1 MKNHRKMQYFL
12 TVLFFLDRSTKQGMN
27 IHSSICRR
35 GPTMKTSDKRAD
47 IMQAALE
54 LIAEQ
59 GFHRTPMAEIT
70 EKAGV
75 GAGTIYRYFENK
87 DILISELH
95 RELEEK
101 IWVSLREDFPTEES
115 LRERFLYLLGK
126 LLRYF
131 IAHPLH
137 FRYMEQY
144 FNSPYGISLHRDR
157 LLGKSGN
164 QDIIMDIFE
173 QGIEQKVLKEF
184 PKAVLFSLAF
194 GPQVF
199 LIRDHLLGLIV
210 LDEFLIKQTTEACW
224 DAIKR

>member
-1 MKNHRKMQYFL
+1 MK
-12 TVLFFLDRSTKQGMN
+12 
-27 IHSSICRR
+27 I
-35 GPTMKTSDKRAD
+35 SDKRRD

-59 GFHRTPMAEIT
+59 GFHRAPMVEIA

-75 GAGTIYRYFENK
+75 AAGTIYRYFENK
-87 DILISELH
+87 DVLISELH

-101 IWVSLREDFPTEES
+101 ISATLREGYAVERP
-115 LRERFLYLLGK
+115 LRERFLYLIRE

-131 IAHPLH
+131 ITNPLH

-144 FNSPYGISLHRDR
+144 FNSPYGISMHRDR

-164 QDIIMDIFE
+164 HDILMDIFE
-173 QGIEQKVLKEF
+173 QGIEQQILKEF
-184 PKAVLFSLAF
+184 PKAVLFSLAL
-194 GPQVF
+194 GP
-199 LIRDHLLGLIV
+199 LISLMRDHILGFVIM
-210 LDEFLIKQTTEACW
+210 DDTLIKQITEACW